1 MSDTYE
7 GGNVRLRLGIDVA
20 CKAAHQV
27 TCADETGRFLFSGR
41 KFRTTV
47 EDLEKLW
54 ASLPTADEV
63 LVVLEPTRNAWVPL
77 AAWLRSRGA
86 KVVLVPPEQSADLRD
101 YYHKHTKNDRLDS
114 RILARLPLLHPEG
127 LRVLGDDEL
136 GPADPLRRATRRRR
150 SLVKRRTATYARI
163 DALLE
168 LLGPWWADALNT
180 GEYSKSALTVLER
193 TGGDPHALKRLGR
206 KRLTALLVRASRG
219 AWRDQH
225 ADRILHAAEQSLR
238 LWTAGGLDFTEL
250 AADLSGE
257 ARLALQLNTEID
269 GLDDRIDVL
278 YDEADPG
285 GLLTSAPGL
294 GVTSAATILAGL
306 GDPDRFTTLA
316 GIRSFTG
323 LVPKLDESGTSSR
336 HGPPTKAGDP
346 ALREALFNAADRA
359 RKTDP
364 TLAARYQRLIQ
375 AGKHHN
381 SALCTLAAVL
391 VTRLAA
397 CWRNRTPYQ
406 LQDVNGQPITA
417 AEGRTISA
425 TRYQVTDADRAK
437 NRSQRAAQRQ
447 KQGTG
452 RRRKESR
459 SAPAASLSTNHTNHP
474 AVA

>member
-1 MSDTYE
+1 M
-7 GGNVRLRLGIDVA
+7 RLRLGIDVA

-27 TCADETGRFLFSGR
+27 TCADETGKFLFSGR
-41 KFRTTV
+41 RFRTTV
-47 EDLEKLW
+47 DDLEKLW
-54 ASLPTADEV
+54 ASLPAADEV

-114 RILARLPLLHPEG
+114 RVLARLPLLHPEG

-150 SLVKRRTATYARI
+150 SLVKRRTATYARL

-180 GEYSKSALTVLER
+180 GEYSKTALTVLER
-193 TGGDPHALKRLGR
+193 TGGDPHALQRLGR
-206 KRLTALLVRASRG
+206 KRLTALLIRASRG

-225 ADRILHAAEQSLR
+225 ADRILHAAQQSLQ
-238 LWTAGGLDFTEL
+238 LWTGGGLDFTEL
-250 AADLSGE
+250 AVDLSGE
-257 ARLALQLNTEID
+257 ARLALQLSTEID
-269 GLDDRIDVL
+269 GLDDRIGVL
-278 YDEADPG
+278 YDEADPA
-285 GLLTSAPGL
+285 GLLLSAPGL
-294 GVTSAATILAGL
+294 GVTSAAAILAGL
-306 GDPDRFTTLA
+306 GDPDRFATLA
-316 GIRSFTG
+316 GVRSFTG

-381 SALCTLAAVL
+381 SAVCTLAAAL

-397 CWRNRTPYQ
+397 CWRSRTPYQ
-406 LQDVNGQPITA
+406 LTDVNGQPITA
-417 AEGRTISA
+417 AEGRTICA
-425 TRYQVTDADRAK
+425 THYQVTDADRAK

-447 KQGTG
+447 KQRTG
-452 RRRKESR
+452 RRNKKSQ
-459 SAPAASLSTNHTNHP
+459 SAPAADLSANQTSHP

>member
-1 MSDTYE
+1 
-7 GGNVRLRLGIDVA
+7 VRLRLGIDVA

-27 TCADETGRFLFSGR
+27 SCTDETGTFLFSGR
-41 KFRTTV
+41 RFRTTV
-47 EDLEKLW
+47 DDLEKLW
-54 ASLPTADEV
+54 ASLPPADEV

-77 AAWLRSRGA
+77 VAWLRAHGA
-86 KVVLVPPEQSADLRD
+86 RVALVPPEQSADLRD

-114 RILARLPLLHPEG
+114 RMLARLPLLHPEG
-127 LRVLGDDEL
+127 LRILGEDEL
-136 GPADPLRRATRRRR
+136 GPAGPMRRATRRRR

-168 LLGPWWADALNT
+168 LLGPHWAEALNG
-180 GEYSKSALTVLER
+180 GEYNKTALTLLER
-193 TGGDPHALKRLGR
+193 TGADPHALKRLGH

-219 AWRDQH
+219 QWRDDH
-225 ADRILHAAEQSLR
+225 AEKILHAAEQSLQ
-238 LWTAGGLDFTEL
+238 LWAAGGLDFTEL
-250 AADLSGE
+250 ASDLSGE
-257 ARLALQLNTEID
+257 ARLALQLSTEID

-278 YDEADPG
+278 YDEADPAG
-285 GLLTSAPGL
+285 ILLTAPGL

-316 GIRSFTG
+316 GIRAFTG

-346 ALREALFNAADRA
+346 ALREALFGAADRA

-406 LQDVNGQPITA
+406 LHNVDGQTITI
-417 AEGRTISA
+417 AEGRTICA
-425 TRYQVTDADRAK
+425 TRYQVTDADRAR

-447 KQGTG
+447 KRGTG
-452 RRRKESR
+452 RRNKESR
-459 SAPAASLSTNHTNHP
+459 SAPAAGPSTNHTNHP
-474 AVA
+474 PAA

>member
-1 MSDTYE
+1 
-7 GGNVRLRLGIDVA
+7 VRLRLGIDVA

-27 TCADETGRFLFSGR
+27 TCADETGKFLFSGR
-41 KFRTTV
+41 RFRTTV
-47 EDLEKLW
+47 DDLENLW
-54 ASLPTADEV
+54 ASLPAADEV

-77 AAWLRSRGA
+77 AAWLRARGA

-168 LLGPWWADALNT
+168 LLGPWWTDALNT
-180 GEYSKSALTVLER
+180 GEYSKTALTVLER

-225 ADRILHAAEQSLR
+225 ADRILHAAEQSLH
-238 LWTAGGLDFTEL
+238 LWAAGGLDFTEL
-250 AADLSGE
+250 ATDLSGE
-257 ARLALQLNTEID
+257 ARLALHLSTEID
-269 GLDDRIDVL
+269 GLDDRIGVL
-278 YDEADPG
+278 YDEADPT

-294 GVTSAATILAGL
+294 GITSAATILAGL

-316 GIRSFTG
+316 GVRSFTG

-346 ALREALFNAADRA
+346 ALRETLFNAADRA

-391 VTRLAA
+391 ITRLAA

-406 LQDVNGQPITA
+406 LHDVDGQPITP
-417 AEGRTISA
+417 AEGRTICA

-459 SAPAASLSTNHTNHP
+459 RAPAAGPSANHTNHP

>member
-1 MSDTYE
+1 
-7 GGNVRLRLGIDVA
+7 VRLRLGIDVA

-27 TCADETGRFLFSGR
+27 SCADETGRFLFTGR
-41 KFRTTV
+41 RFRTTV
-47 EDLEKLW
+47 DDLEKLW
-54 ASLPTADEV
+54 GGLPAADEV

-77 AAWLRSRGA
+77 AAWLRARGA
-86 KVVLVPPEQSADLRD
+86 KVTLVPPEQSADLRD

-114 RILARLPLLHPEG
+114 RVLARLPLLHPEG
-127 LRVLGDDEL
+127 LRVLGDDET

-168 LLGPWWADALNT
+168 LLGPHWADALNT
-180 GEYSKSALTVLER
+180 GEYSKTALTLLER
-193 TGGDPHALKRLGR
+193 TGGDPHAIKRLGR

-219 AWRDQH
+219 QWREEH
-225 ADRILHAAEQSLR
+225 ADRILQAAEHSLR
-238 LWTAGGLDFTEL
+238 LWAAGGLDFNEL

-257 ARLALQLNTEID
+257 ARLALQLGTEID
-269 GLDDRIDVL
+269 DLDDRISVL
-278 YDEADPG
+278 YDEADPA
-285 GLLTSAPGL
+285 GLLLSAPGL

-323 LVPKLDESGTSSR
+323 LVPRLDESGTSSR
-336 HGPPTKAGDP
+336 YGPPTKAGDP

-359 RKTDP
+359 RKIDP
-364 TLAARYQRLIQ
+364 TLAARYHRLIQ

-381 SALCTLAAVL
+381 SALCTLAAAL

-397 CWRNRTPYQ
+397 CWRTRTGYQ
-406 LQDVNGQPITA
+406 LHNVDGQPITA
-417 AEGRTISA
+417 AEGRTICA
-425 TRYQVTDADRAK
+425 TQYQVTNADRAR

-452 RRRKESR
+452 RRSKESR
-459 SAPAASLSTNHTNHP
+459 SAPAAGPSANHTNHP
-474 AVA
+474 TAA

>member
-1 MSDTYE
+1 M
-7 GGNVRLRLGIDVA
+7 RLRLGIDVA

-27 TCADETGRFLFSGR
+27 SCTDETGRFLFSGR
-41 KFRTTV
+41 RFRTTV

-54 ASLPTADEV
+54 ASLPAADEI
-63 LVVLEPTRNAWVPL
+63 LIVLEPTRNAWVPL
-77 AAWLRSRGA
+77 AAWLRARGA
-86 KVVLVPPEQSADLRD
+86 KVALVPPEQSADLRD

-114 RILARLPLLHPEG
+114 RMLARLPLLHPEG
-127 LRVLGDDEL
+127 LRILGDDEL

-168 LLGPWWADALNT
+168 LLGPHWADALGS
-180 GEYSKSALTVLER
+180 GEYSKTALTLLER
-193 TGGDPHALKRLGR
+193 TGGDPHALTRLGR

-219 AWRDQH
+219 QWRDEH
-225 ADRILHAAEQSLR
+225 AETILHAAEQSLR
-238 LWTAGGLDFTEL
+238 LWAAGGLDYTEL

-257 ARLALQLNTEID
+257 ARLALQLSTEID

-278 YDEADPG
+278 YEEADPA
-285 GLLTSAPGL
+285 GLLISAPGL
-294 GVTSAATILAGL
+294 AVTSAATILAGL

-316 GIRSFTG
+316 GVRSFTG

-364 TLAARYQRLIQ
+364 TLAARYHRLIQ

-397 CWRNRTPYQ
+397 CWRHRTPYQ
-406 LQDVNGQPITA
+406 LHDVNGQPITA
-417 AEGRTISA
+417 AEGRTICT
-425 TRYQVTDADRAK
+425 TRYQVTNTDRAK

-447 KQGTG
+447 KQGTD
-452 RRRKESR
+452 RRSKESR
-459 SAPAASLSTNHTNHP
+459 SAPAAGLPTNHINHP
-474 AVA
+474 PAA